1 MHRGAGPGNV
11 KVWGAFTEFDIRRVV
26 PVMSERQ
33 YDHLKYTTEDGVL
46 VITITEKE
54 LSDYEVCNALREELG
69 EVVDHS
75 DNSKVVM
82 DFSQVEFVAS
92 VVFLPL
98 LSLSGK
104 LNRMR
109 GRIVLCN
116 LSEFIAEVFL
126 ATRLLIDR
134 YSPDSPFQ
142 REANVAAAV
151 ANLNGTA
158 SD

>member
-1 MHRGAGPGNV
+1 
-11 KVWGAFTEFDIRRVV
+11 
-26 PVMSERQ
+26 MSERQ
-33 YDHLKYTTEDGVL
+33 YAHLKYTTTDGVL

-54 LSDYEVCNALREELG
+54 LSDYEVCNTLREELG
-69 EVVDHS
+69 EAVDQS
-75 DNSKVVM
+75 DNNKVVL
-82 DFSQVEFVAS
+82 DFSPVEFVAS

-104 LNRMR
+104 LNRMG

-116 LSEFIAEVFL
+116 LSEFIADVFL
-126 ATRLLIDR
+126 ATRLLINR
-134 YSPDSPFQ
+134 HSPDSPFQ
-142 REANVAAAV
+142 QEAKVAAAV

>member
-1 MHRGAGPGNV
+1 
-11 KVWGAFTEFDIRRVV
+11 
-26 PVMSERQ
+26 MSERQ
-33 YDHLKYTTEDGVL
+33 YDHLQYTTTDGVL
-46 VITITEKE
+46 VITITQKE
-54 LSDYEVCNALREELG
+54 LSDYEVCNTLREELG

-75 DNSKVVM
+75 DSNKVVL
-82 DFSQVEFVAS
+82 DFSQVEFVSS

-104 LNRMR
+104 LNRMQ

-116 LSEFIAEVFL
+116 LSEFIADVFL

-142 REANVAAAV
+142 QEATVAAAV